1 MWAYMHDSSRMTTET
16 QLNTREDQAN
26 DTSRVT
32 EMNI

>member
-1 MWAYMHDSSRMTTET
+1 MILAEPMTSET